1 MELKNG
7 RKPTPS
13 LPPLSHYVVPPPP
26 RAPPVCQWQ
35 FSKCARAAARAH
47 SLRMNNNTLDGWITV
62 KHGEPVK
69 AAVQAGGAGAMRGA
83 ACVQAPP
90 RGLFA
95 ARGASAPLAAPLL
108 AQAAV
113 VVVVV
118 YRGPSVL

>member
-1 MELKNG
+1 M
-7 RKPTPS
+7 
-13 LPPLSHYVVPPPP
+13 
-26 RAPPVCQWQ
+26 CQWQ
-35 FSKCARAAARAH
+35 LSKCARAAARAH

-108 AQAAV
+108 AQAAGGAGAQGV
-113 VVVVV
+113 EPPHSKSPAPPPLPVSYTHLTLPTNREV
-118 YRGPSVL
+118 